1 MGVRMLVTHFPCK
14 EGIAPSTGSTM
25 QMGLGERRMNTDH
38 VYYAMVREDDGELRF
53 PSGMTAL
60 DCFSTEEAAMEAAR
74 ELGYKE
80 VEIVQWSVD

>member
-1 MGVRMLVTHFPCK
+1 M
-14 EGIAPSTGSTM
+14 
-25 QMGLGERRMNTDH
+25 GERCIMNTDY

-60 DCFSTEEAAMEAAR
+60 DCFSTEEAAVEAAR

-80 VEIVQWSVD
+80 IEIVQWSVD

>member
-1 MGVRMLVTHFPCK
+1 
-14 EGIAPSTGSTM
+14 
-25 QMGLGERRMNTDH
+25 MNTDY